1 MMDIQLLQDND
12 ISMSAVSTFD
22 TSHFD
27 DQYKIKITSKK
38 LHSGR
43 CQVKFYASI
52 ADRKQL
58 YGYVL
63 VNAEETLKNV
73 VERIRGRLDRMSTR
87 DSFHHINLY
96 SIGKRDAD
104 DLNFIIF
111 DA

>member
-1 MMDIQLLQDND
+1 MELRGLSDNNV
-12 ISMSAVSTFD
+12 SMSKVSSYD
-22 TSHFD
+22 SSHFD
-27 DQYKIKITSKK
+27 DQYKIRITSKK

-43 CQVKFYASI
+43 CQVKFYANI
-52 ADRKQL
+52 AERKQL

-63 VNAEETLKNV
+63 VNAEETLKKV
-73 VERIRGRLDRMSTR
+73 VERIRLRLDRMNTR

-96 SIGKRDAD
+96 SIGKKDAD

>member
-1 MMDIQLLQDND
+1 MGLRAFSDNNV
-12 ISMSAVSTFD
+12 SMSVVSSYD
-22 TSHFD
+22 ASHFD

-43 CQVKFYASI
+43 CQVKFYANVSEG
-52 ADRKQL
+52 KQL

-63 VNAEETLKNV
+63 VNAEDTLKKV
-73 VERIRGRLDRMSTR
+73 IERIRMRLDRMKTN

-96 SIGKRDAD
+96 SIGKKDAD

>member
-1 MMDIQLLQDND
+1 MELAIDRGNN
-12 ISMSAVSTFD
+12 ISIGKVSTYD
-22 TSHFD
+22 SSHMD

-43 CQVKFYASI
+43 CQVKFYANIS
-52 ADRKQL
+52 DRKQL

-63 VNAEETLKNV
+63 VGADDTLRKV
-73 VERIRGRLDRMSTR
+73 VERIRSRLDKMNIR

>member
-1 MMDIQLLQDND
+1 MEFRASVDNNV
-12 ISMSAVSTFD
+12 SMSGVSAFD
-22 TSHFD
+22 ASEYD

-43 CQVKFYASI
+43 CQVKFYACI
-52 ADRKQL
+52 ANRKQL

-63 VNAEETLKNV
+63 VNAEETLKKV
-73 VERIRGRLDRMSTR
+73 IERIRMRLDRMNTK

-96 SIGKRDAD
+96 SIGKKDAD

>member
-1 MMDIQLLQDND
+1 MEFRALTDNNV
-12 ISMSAVSTFD
+12 SMSSVSSYD
-22 TSHFD
+22 SSHFD

-63 VNAEETLKNV
+63 VNAEETLKKV
-73 VERIRGRLDRMSTR
+73 MERIRMRLDRMNTS

-96 SIGKRDAD
+96 SIGKKDAD